1 MGIAEMGCKAFSSTV
16 YFFEDTFD
24 AVAGVED
31 AGCQRRVASLCC
43 DFHE

>member
-1 MGIAEMGCKAFSSTV
+1 MSCKAFSSAV
-16 YFFEDTFD
+16 YFFEDTFG

-43 DFHE
+43 DFRE